1 MSKLKLIC
9 QKFTIEKGGK
19 SYSYYL
25 GAGEAVEL
33 QKVAEAPSFQ
43 NDTPHREIVDEILKP
58 PSTHWQRPLIQNK
71 VDEIALRFADDKEI
85 MPNPILLAV
94 NPDSKIQVQQYVTP
108 GGATTLLFEVE
119 IDIPESVSIK
129 KPLWIIDGQHRLAGL
144 AKTKKGTNML
154 PFVLLHSESGDYR
167 SDILAKI
174 FAQVTTQATALE
186 SVHKAWM
193 QFVFELEPF
202 KKDSAD
208 WRAMRTAALLCQ
220 TQSYNGDT
228 NPFHNRI
235 GFNPNLWADQPTQGG
250 FAFDAEELYKLLKK
264 SFFAASGS
272 ESANLSEEKIAGAI
286 ASAVY
291 ALSKIHS
298 TNKNSSA
305 FFGDGKS
312 QQKYFKEGFIA
323 GVCAYLITN
332 NVPKDW
338 EVVLKELNFAET
350 DWDVESWVV
359 TTSGAAG
366 NASKKIAFD
375 CFREVF
381 SNKSIPKGAANLV
394 QYLKGDG
401 GYIILETWEVDALEN
416 KISKSHKQF
425 EIPLQGSSQ
434 ISQPI
439 TKNARLLKISY
450 SCKNIGSVEIRNKKA
465 PYDASYF
472 LDKFKKGRL
481 IRDSELEKRNNSI
494 DLELKFDL
502 YGGLSYPKTLTLKF
516 QQ

>member
-1 MSKLKLIC
+1 MSKLILLC
-9 QKFTIEKGGK
+9 QKYTIEKGGK

-25 GAGEAVEL
+25 GAGEAGEL
-33 QKVAEAPSFQ
+33 AKAAEAPSFQ
-43 NDTPHREIVDEILKP
+43 DDTPHREIVDEILKP
-58 PSTHWQRPLIQNK
+58 PSTHWQRPLIQVK
-71 VDEIALRFADDKEI
+71 VEEIAVRFEDDQEI

-94 NPDSKIQVQQYVTP
+94 NPDSRIEVQQHVTP
-108 GGATTLLFEVE
+108 NGATTLLYEVIIE
-119 IDIPESVSIK
+119 IPENK
-129 KPLWIIDGQHRLAGL
+129 TNQKPLWIIDGQHRLAGL
-144 AKTKKGTNML
+144 AKTKKGTNIL
-154 PFVLLHSESGDYR
+154 PFVLLYSESGSYR
-167 SDILAKI
+167 SEILAKI

-208 WRAMRTAALLCQ
+208 WRAMRTTALLCQ
-220 TQSYNGDT
+220 SQAYDGNT

-235 GFNPNLWADQPTQGG
+235 GFNPNLWAAQPVQGG

-264 SFFAASGS
+264 SFFSAAGS
-272 ESANLSEEKIAGAI
+272 DAANLSEEVVAQSI
-286 ASAVY
+286 ASAVF
-291 ALSKIHS
+291 ALSKMHTS
-298 TNKNSSA
+298 NKNSSA

-323 GVCAYLITN
+323 GVCAYLISN

-338 EVVLKELNFAET
+338 EIVLKELNFAET

-375 CFREVF
+375 CFREAF
-381 SNKSIPKGAANLV
+381 SNRVLPKGASNLV

-401 GYIILETWEVDALEN
+401 GYIILETWEVDSLEN
-416 KISKSHKQF
+416 KISKSHKQY

-439 TKNARLLKISY
+439 PKSARLLKIS
-450 SCKNIGSVEIRNKKA
+450 SPCKNIGSIEIRNKKA
-465 PYDASYF
+465 PYDSSYF

-481 IRDSELEKRNNSI
+481 IRDSELEKRKDSI

-502 YGGLSYPKTLTLKF
+502 YGGLSYLKTLTLRF
-516 QQ
+516 Q

>member
-1 MSKLKLIC
+1 MSKLSLIC

-25 GAGEAVEL
+25 GAGEAGDL
-33 QKVAEAPSFQ
+33 SKAAEAPSFQ

-58 PSTHWQRPLIQNK
+58 PSTHWQRPLIQDK
-71 VDEIALRFADDKEI
+71 VDEIAIRFEDDQEI

-94 NPDSKIQVQQYVTP
+94 NPDSRIEVQQYVTP
-108 GGATTLLFEVE
+108 SGAITLLYEVS
-119 IDIPESVSIK
+119 IDISENQSAQ

-144 AKTKKGTNML
+144 AKTKKGTNIL
-154 PFVLLHSESGDYR
+154 PFVLLYSETGSYR
-167 SDILAKI
+167 SEILAKI

-186 SVHKAWM
+186 PVHKAWM
-193 QFVFELEPF
+193 QFVFQLDPF
-202 KKDSAD
+202 KKDSPE

-220 TQSYNGDT
+220 SQAYQGNT

-235 GFNPNLWADQPTQGG
+235 GFNPNLWEKQPVHGG

-264 SFFAASGS
+264 SFFSAAGS
-272 ESANLSEEKIAGAI
+272 EATNLTEEQIAQAIGLAVVALANL
-286 ASAVY
+286 
-291 ALSKIHS
+291 HT
-298 TNKNSSA
+298 TNRNSSA

-323 GVCAYLITN
+323 GVCAYLISN
-332 NVPKDW
+332 GIPKDW
-338 EVVLKELNFAET
+338 ELVLKELNFSGT
-350 DWDVESWVV
+350 DWDVDSWVV

-375 CFREVF
+375 CFREAF
-381 SNKSIPKGAANLV
+381 SKKSIPNGASNLV

-401 GYIILETWEVDALEN
+401 GYILLETWEVDANEN
-416 KISKSHKQF
+416 KISKSHQQF
-425 EIPLQGSSQ
+425 QIPLQGSSQ
-434 ISQPI
+434 ISQPLPK
-439 TKNARLLKISY
+439 TARMLKITSP
-450 SCKNIGSVEIRNKKA
+450 CNNVGSVEIRNKKA

-472 LDKFKKGRL
+472 ADKFKKGRI
-481 IRDSELEKRNNSI
+481 IRDAELEKKKDSI

-516 QQ
+516 Q

>member
-1 MSKLKLIC
+1 MEKLKLVC

-19 SYSYYL
+19 SFSYYL
-25 GAGEAVEL
+25 GAGEAVDL

-43 NDTPHREIVDEILKP
+43 NRTPHREIVDEILKP
-58 PSTHWQRPLIQNK
+58 PSTHWQRPLIESK
-71 VDEIALRFADDKEI
+71 VDEITSRFEDDKEI

-94 NPDSKIQVQQYVTP
+94 NPDSKILVNQYIAP
-108 GGATTLLFEVE
+108 NGATTLLYEVE
-119 IDIPESVSIK
+119 IEIPINSTFG

-144 AKTKKGTNML
+144 AKTKRGTNIL
-154 PFVLLHSESGDYR
+154 PFVLLHSDSGTYH
-167 SDILAKI
+167 SSLLAKI
-174 FAQVTTQATALE
+174 FAQVTTQATSLE
-186 SVHKAWM
+186 TVHKAWM
-193 QFVFELEPF
+193 QFVFELDPF
-202 KKDSAD
+202 RKDSPD

-220 TQSYNGDT
+220 TQVYDGSS

-235 GFNPNLWADQPTQGG
+235 GFNPNLWAAEPAQGG

-264 SFFAASGS
+264 SFFSAAGS
-272 ESANLSEEKIAGAI
+272 DTANLTEEKIAESIG
-286 ASAVY
+286 SAVN
-291 ALSKIHS
+291 ALAKVHT
-298 TNKNSSA
+298 TNRNSSA

-332 NVPKDW
+332 GIPRDW
-338 EVVLKELNFAET
+338 EEVLKELHFSET

-381 SNKSIPKGAANLV
+381 SNKFIPKGASNLV

-401 GYIILETWEVDALEN
+401 GYIVLESWEVDAAEN
-416 KISKSHKQF
+416 KIAKSYKQF
-425 EIPLQGSSQ
+425 EIPIQGSSQ
-434 ISQPI
+434 VSQPI
-439 TKNARLLKISY
+439 PKNSKLIKITY
-450 SCKNIGSVEIRNKKA
+450 PCKNIGSVEIRNKKA
-465 PYDASYF
+465 PYDTSYF

-481 IRDSELEKRNNSI
+481 IRDSELEKKTGSLNLDI
-494 DLELKFDL
+494 KFDL
-502 YGGLSYPKTLTLKF
+502 YGGLSYLKTLTLKF

>member
-1 MSKLKLIC
+1 MEKLKLIC

-19 SYSYYL
+19 SFSYYL
-25 GAGEAVEL
+25 GAGEAVDL

-43 NDTPHREIVDEILKP
+43 DRTPHREIVDEILKP
-58 PSTHWQRPLIQNK
+58 PSTHWQRPLIENK
-71 VDEIALRFADDKEI
+71 VDEISLRFEDEQEI

-94 NPDSKIQVQQYVTP
+94 NPDSKIFVQQYITP
-108 GGATTLLFEVE
+108 NGATSLLYE
-119 IDIPESVSIK
+119 IEINIPDAPQNG

-144 AKTKKGTNML
+144 AKTKRGTNIL
-154 PFVLLHSESGDYR
+154 PFVLLHSDTGTYHS
-167 SDILAKI
+167 SLLAKI

-193 QFVFELEPF
+193 QFVFELDPF

-208 WRAMRTAALLCQ
+208 WRSMRTAALLCQ
-220 TQSYNGDT
+220 TQAYNGNS

-235 GFNPNLWADQPTQGG
+235 GFNPNLWAVEPAQGG

-264 SFFAASGS
+264 SFFAAAGS
-272 ESANLSEEKIAGAI
+272 DSSSITEEKVAESI
-286 ASAVY
+286 ASAVD
-291 ALSKIHS
+291 ALAKVHT

-305 FFGDGKS
+305 FFGDGQS

-323 GVCAYLITN
+323 GVCAYLIAN
-332 NVPKDW
+332 GVPRDW
-338 EVVLKELNFAET
+338 ETVLKDLKFAET

-381 SNKSIPKGAANLV
+381 SNKEIPKGASNLV

-401 GYIILETWEVDALEN
+401 GYIVLETWEVDATETR
-416 KISKSHKQF
+416 ISKSHQQF

-434 ISQPI
+434 ISQSIP
-439 TKNARLLKISY
+439 KNSRLIKIS
-450 SCKNIGSVEIRNKKA
+450 SPCKNIGSVEIRNKKA

-481 IRDSELEKRNNSI
+481 IRDSELEKKTDSLN
-494 DLELKFDL
+494 LELKFDL
-502 YGGLSYPKTLTLKF
+502 YGGLSYLKTLTLKF

>member
-1 MSKLKLIC
+1 MSKLSLIC
-9 QKFTIEKGGK
+9 QKYTIEKGGK

-25 GAGEAVEL
+25 GAGEASSLE
-33 QKVAEAPSFQ
+33 KVAVAPSFQ
-43 NDTPHREIVDEILKP
+43 IQTPHREIVDEILKP
-58 PSTHWQRPLIQNK
+58 PSTHWQRPLDQGKADQIT
-71 VDEIALRFADDKEI
+71 LRFEDDQEI

-94 NPDSKIQVQQYVTP
+94 NPDSKIQVQQFVTP
-108 GGATTLLFEVE
+108 GGATTSLYEVI
-119 IDIPESVSIK
+119 IDIPESSTNLR
-129 KPLWIIDGQHRLAGL
+129 PLWIIDGQHRLAGL
-144 AKTKKGTNML
+144 AKTRKGTNIL
-154 PFVLLHSESGDYR
+154 PFVLLYSETGSYR
-167 SDILAKI
+167 SEILAKI

-202 KKDSAD
+202 KKDSPD
-208 WRAMRTAALLCQ
+208 WRAMRTTALLCQ
-220 TQSYNGDT
+220 AQAYNGNT

-235 GFNPNLWADQPTQGG
+235 GFNPNLWADHPVQGG
-250 FAFDAEELYKLLKK
+250 FAFDAEELYKLIKK
-264 SFFAASGS
+264 SFYAAAGS
-272 ESANLSEEKIAGAI
+272 DSSNLSEELVAESIG
-286 ASAVY
+286 SAVY

-323 GVCAYLITN
+323 GVCAFLITHK
-332 NVPKDW
+332 VPKDW
-338 EVVLKELNFAET
+338 ETVLKELNFAET

-381 SNKSIPKGAANLV
+381 SSKAIPNGATNLV

-401 GYIILETWEVDALEN
+401 GFIVLETWEVDAMEN
-416 KISKSHKQF
+416 KIAKSHNQYQ
-425 EIPLQGSSQ
+425 IPVQGSSQ
-434 ISQPI
+434 ISQPLP
-439 TKNARLLKISY
+439 KNARFLKITSP
-450 SCKNIGSVEIRNKKA
+450 CKNIGSIEIRNKKA
-465 PYDASYF
+465 PYDSSYF
-472 LDKFKKGRL
+472 LDKFKRGRL
-481 IRDSELEKRNNSI
+481 IRDAELEKRKDSI

-502 YGGLSYPKTLTLKF
+502 YGGLSYLKTLTLKF
-516 QQ
+516 Q